1 MAAAWRGGRKTPD
14 DWNCSSCGA
23 VGVFGSRSNCF
34 RCNAPRVRDAV
45 AVPAA
50 EAALDDGAA
59 AAAVGAAVAVG
70 STGLVAVAAGVAL
83 AAAAP
88 AAPGAPVACGGGARR
103 SNSSSSSSEEEEEE
117 GMAAATA
124 TVTEAERNIL
134 EAIAQAEMG
143 RRK

>member
-1 MAAAWRGGRKTPD
+1 MAAAWRGGRKTLD

-70 STGLVAVAAGVAL
+70 STGLVAAAAGVAL

-88 AAPGAPVACGGGARR
+88 AAPGAPTAGGGTALRR
-103 SNSSSSSSEEEEEE
+103 SSGSSSNSSSEDEE
-117 GMAAATA
+117 GEGEGEGAA
-124 TVTEAERNIL
+124 EYEL
-134 EAIAQAEMG
+134 
-143 RRK
+143 